1 MDPAYQSGCNCAPG
15 AKNSCSCQQ
24 GYKCCFQQG
33 NENVFGLCVKEE
45 NGCNTKTGL
54 AMKKTEGIQ
63 QENFGNVYGGYAE
76 GYSEGYAEGYLEE
89 DPEGQTS
96 DCDCKDWKDAMMVM
110 AVIILLV
117 VAYLIYTK
125 LGK

>member
-63 QENFGNVYGGYAE
+63 RENFGNAPSGYTEGFFE
-76 GYSEGYAEGYLEE
+76 GYSDGASE
-89 DPEGQTS
+89 DQN
-96 DCDCKDWKDAMMVM
+96 CDCKDWKDAMIIM